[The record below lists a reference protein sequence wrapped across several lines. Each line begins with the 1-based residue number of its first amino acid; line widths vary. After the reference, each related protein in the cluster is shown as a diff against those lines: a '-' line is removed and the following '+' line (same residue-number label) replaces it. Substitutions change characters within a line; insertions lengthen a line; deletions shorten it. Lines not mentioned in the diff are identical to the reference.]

1 MENYMRREFIKM
13 SLLTFAGISLDI
25 NCISAKA
32 LKANASNGYLGANPK
47 LNWDAFLSQIT
58 SIAKVQNTN
67 LWKEAEYLDAVKRVL
82 LQCNFPEFENIKLA
96 IDNYKNKRPNLFEHT
111 LLHTEID
118 FQVSLFQFEK
128 GEYISH
134 HDHPK
139 MCGVIN
145 VISGEMDI
153 SNYSFDKNEG
163 KEVEYKNGDKTYYVQ
178 PCILKKEKTELLK
191 AGDVSILTSTD
202 SNIHEVM
209 PNSFAQLVDIFTPA
223 YNAENE
229 KATKWFNL
237 KEKNYLGETD
247 KVLMEYFV
255 R

>member
-1 MENYMRREFIKM
+1 MENYKRKEFLRM
-13 SLLTFAGISLDI
+13 SLLSFAGISLGI
-25 NCISAKA
+25 NSISASA
-32 LKANASNGYLGANPK
+32 LKANALNGFLGTNPK
-47 LNWDAFLSQIT
+47 LNWDAFLSQLT
-58 SIAKVQNTN
+58 RLAKVQNTN
-67 LWKEAEYLDAVKRVL
+67 LWKEPEYLAAVQKLL
-82 LQCNFPEFENIKLA
+82 LQCNFPEFENVKLA
-96 IDNYKNKRPNLFEHT
+96 IDSYKNNRPNLFEHT

-128 GEYISH
+128 GEYIRH

-153 SNYSFDKNEG
+153 SNYSFEKDEG
-163 KEVEYKNGDKTYYVQ
+163 EKVQYKNGNESYYMQ
-178 PCILKKEKTELLK
+178 PCILRKEKNELLK

-202 SNIHEVM
+202 NNIHEVM

-223 YNAENE
+223 YNSEND
-229 KATKWFNL
+229 KATKWFDL
-237 KEKNYLGETD
+237 KEKEYLGTNN

-255 R
+255 K

>member
-1 MENYMRREFIKM
+1 M
-13 SLLTFAGISLDI
+13 SLLSFAGISLGI
-25 NCISAKA
+25 NNISANA
-32 LKANASNGYLGANPK
+32 LKANAFNGYLGSNPK
-47 LNWDAFLSQIT
+47 LNWDSFLTQI
-58 SIAKVQNTN
+58 SRLAKVQNTN
-67 LWKEAEYLDAVKRVL
+67 LWKESEYLAEVQKLL
-82 LQCNFPEFENIKLA
+82 LQCNFPEFDNVKQA
-96 IDNYKNKRPNLFEHT
+96 INNYKNSRPNLFEHT

-128 GEYISH
+128 GEYIRH

-145 VISGEMDI
+145 VISGEMHI
-153 SNYSFDKNEG
+153 NNYSFEKNEG
-163 KEVEYKNGDKTYYVQ
+163 DKVEYKSGNQSYYMQ
-178 PCILKKEKTELLK
+178 PCILKKEKNELLK

-223 YNAENE
+223 YNGEND
-229 KATKWFNL
+229 KATKWFDL
-237 KEKNYLGETD
+237 KEKDYLGTND

-255 R
+255 K

>member
-1 MENYMRREFIKM
+1 MENYKRREFIRM
-13 SLLTFAGISLDI
+13 SLLTFAGISLGI
-25 NCISAKA
+25 NSISAKA
-32 LKANASNGYLGANPK
+32 LRANAFNGYLGTNPK
-47 LNWDAFLSQIT
+47 LNWDAFLTQI
-58 SIAKVQNTN
+58 SSKAKVQNTH
-67 LWKEAEYLDAVKRVL
+67 LWKEVEYLEAVKKLL
-82 LQCNFPEFENIKLA
+82 LQCNFPEFENVKLS
-96 IDNYKNKRPNLFEHT
+96 IDNYKNNRPDLFEHT

-163 KEVEYKNGDKTYYVQ
+163 EKVAYNNGDQSYCMQ
-178 PCILKKEKTELLK
+178 PCILKKEKNELLK

-209 PNSFAQLVDIFTPA
+209 PNSFAQLIDIFTPA
-223 YNAENE
+223 YNAENDN
-229 KATKWFNL
+229 ATKWFNL
-237 KEKNYLGETD
+237 KEKNYLGEND

-255 R
+255 C

>member
-1 MENYMRREFIKM
+1 MENYKRREFINM
-13 SLLTFAGISLDI
+13 SILTFASISFGI
-25 NCISAKA
+25 NNISAKA
-32 LKANASNGYLGANPK
+32 LKANALNGYLGTNPK

-58 SIAKVQNTN
+58 AMAKVQNTK
-67 LWKEAEYLDAVKRVL
+67 LWKEAEYLEAVKKLL
-82 LQCNFPEFENIKLA
+82 LQCNFPEFENVKFA
-96 IDNYKNKRPNLFEHT
+96 INNYKNSRPDLFEHT

-118 FQVSLFQFEK
+118 FQVSLFQFEQ

-163 KEVEYKNGDKTYYVQ
+163 EKVGYQNGDKSYYMQ
-178 PCILKKEKTELLK
+178 PCILKKEKSELLK
-191 AGDVSILTSTD
+191 AGEVSILNSTD

-223 YNAENE
+223 YNDEND
-229 KATKWFNL
+229 KATKWFTL
-237 KEKNYLGETD
+237 KEKNYLGESD

-255 R
+255 S

>member
-1 MENYMRREFIKM
+1 MDNYKRREFIRM
-13 SLLTFAGISLDI
+13 SLLTFAGISLGI
-25 NCISAKA
+25 NSISAKS
-32 LKANASNGYLGANPK
+32 LKANAFNGFLGSNPL
-47 LNWDAFLSQIT
+47 LNWDAFMSQIT
-58 SIAKVQNTN
+58 ALAKVQNSN
-67 LWKEAEYLDAVKRVL
+67 LWKEAEYLVAVKKLL
-82 LQCNFPEFENIKLA
+82 LQCNFPEFENVKTA
-96 IDNYKNKRPNLFEHT
+96 MANYKNIRPSLFEHT

-128 GEYISH
+128 GEYIGH

-139 MCGVIN
+139 MCGIIN

-153 SNYSFDKNEG
+153 SNYSFEKNEG
-163 KEVEYKNGDKTYYVQ
+163 EKVAYKNGDKSYYMQ
-178 PCILKKEKTELLK
+178 PCVLKKEKGESLK
-191 AGDVSILTSTD
+191 AGEVSILTSTD

-229 KATKWFNL
+229 NATKWFHL
-237 KEKNYLGETD
+237 KEKNYLGENN
-247 KVLMEYFV
+247 KVLMEYYV

>member
-1 MENYMRREFIKM
+1 MENYKRREFIKM
-13 SLLTFAGISLDI
+13 SLLSFASISLGI
-25 NCISAKA
+25 NNISASA
-32 LKANASNGYLGANPK
+32 LKANTVNGFFGTNPK
-47 LNWDAFLSQIT
+47 LNWDSFLSQIT
-58 SIAKVQNTN
+58 NLAKAQHTS
-67 LWKEAEYLDAVKRVL
+67 LWKEPEYLKAVQKLL
-82 LQCNFPEFENIKLA
+82 LQCNFPEFENVKLA
-96 IDNYKNKRPNLFEHT
+96 IDSYNDKRPNLFEHT

-153 SNYSFDKNEG
+153 SNYSFEKNEG
-163 KEVEYKNGDKTYYVQ
+163 EKVEKKNNNQIYFMQ
-178 PCILKKEKTELLK
+178 PCVLRKEKSEVLK
-191 AGDVSILTSTD
+191 AGDVSILTSTE

-209 PNSFAQLVDIFTPA
+209 PNSFAQLIDIFTPA
-223 YNAENE
+223 YNSEND

-237 KEKNYLGETD
+237 KEKDYLGASN
-247 KVLMEYFV
+247 KLLMEYYV
-255 R
+255 Q

>member
-1 MENYMRREFIKM
+1 MENYKRREFIRM
-13 SLLTFAGISLDI
+13 SLLTFAGISLGI
-25 NCISAKA
+25 NSISAKA
-32 LKANASNGYLGANPK
+32 LKANAYNGYLGTNPK

-58 SIAKVQNTN
+58 SLAKVQNTN
-67 LWKEAEYLDAVKRVL
+67 LWKEVEYMEAVKKLL
-82 LQCNFPEFENIKLA
+82 LQCNFPEFENVKLA
-96 IDNYKNKRPNLFEHT
+96 FDNYKNSRPDLFEHT

-128 GEYISH
+128 GEYIAH

-153 SNYSFDKNEG
+153 KNYSFEKNEG
-163 KEVEYKNGDKTYYVQ
+163 EEVKYKNGDTTYFMQ
-178 PCILKKEKTELLK
+178 PCILKKEKSELLK
-191 AGDVSILTSTD
+191 AGEVSILTSTD

-223 YNAENE
+223 YNTENE
-229 KATKWFNL
+229 NATKWFSL
-237 KEKNYLGETD
+237 KEHNYLGETD